1 MSFFQTCPLS
11 PVEAIVI
18 NAVLC
23 VVLAV
28 ATYTDATRAK
38 IYNLLTFPAMLSGLL
53 LNALLW
59 SEGGGAPGAVLTGL
73 KWAGMGLAVGFG
85 LLLVPFWLGGT
96 KAGDVKLLMAVGA
109 LKGWEFVLV
118 GFLYGA
124 VLFGVAAT
132 LILARRGKLGRTL
145 SNISNYFY
153 GLAVLQSA
161 PELSPPADDSK
172 YPYGISLCLGFVLA
186 LVLQYT
192 LGRPNFWQ
200 W

>member
-1 MSFFQTCPLS
+1 MSLSPLCPLS
-11 PVEAIVI
+11 AVETVVI
-18 NAVLC
+18 NAILCLVL
-23 VVLAV
+23 VV

-38 IYNLLTFPAMLSGLL
+38 IYNLLTFPAMLTGLL
-53 LNALLW
+53 LNTLLW
-59 SEGGGAPGAVLTGL
+59 GHAGLTLGAALEGL
-73 KWAGMGLAVGFG
+73 KWAGLGLAVGFA

-124 VLFGVAAT
+124 VLFGVVAI

-145 SNISNYFY
+145 SNITNYFY
-153 GLAVLQSA
+153 GMAVLHSA

-172 YPYGISLCLGFVLA
+172 YPYGISLSLGFAVA
-186 LVLQYT
+186 LILQYT